1 MKNIFISGSINIK
14 KLDSKVIERLKNIIS
29 SNLRIIIGDA
39 TGVDSSIQEYLKLN
53 EVSSVVVYCSG
64 EKPRNNLGHW
74 DTKRINTSYKPNT
87 RQYFT
92 VKDKAMAAD
101 CDYGFMIWDA
111 SSTGTLSN
119 AIELVERN
127 KVAVVYVNKVKQF
140 LNVKNSQD
148 IERLIKFMSETS
160 LKKADHKIGLF
171 KKIES
176 INSIQHDLFDI
187 QPIETIDHVKQLSL
201 TQRLSEDSPL
211 LTS

>member
-1 MKNIFISGSINIK
+1 
-14 KLDSKVIERLKNIIS
+14 
-29 SNLRIIIGDA
+29 
-39 TGVDSSIQEYLKLN
+39 
-53 EVSSVVVYCSG
+53 
-64 EKPRNNLGHW
+64 
-74 DTKRINTSYKPNT
+74 
-87 RQYFT
+87 
-92 VKDKAMAAD
+92 MAAD